1 MGADLQRCARGNQD
15 LHARIPQQDAV
26 PRLQAEV
33 LLPRTGCHQVLFRQQ
48 DRRLCSHGWHSF
60 HRERYRLGH
69 TLVFFRAGSLGG
81 LKEERDKLVIKWV
94 RFIQGEALRRIRG
107 QVYQKKF
114 DQRELIKVG
123 QRNFRKFLSM
133 RDWGWFIIIQKTR
146 ACIGL
151 PNPQEELEQLEA
163 KAGATWGKY
172 DEQLKTKDRLLEE
185 NVTIKEETKAL
196 MAQLEKEQG
205 NLSVYHDKQAKATSA
220 IAGLEVDLANAQ
232 EALVAKEHSR
242 QDAMA
247 DKKLLE
253 QECTAVKK
261 DIEDVEMAITKV
273 EQEKTNRD
281 HTIRSLN
288 DEIANQDEV
297 INKLNKEKKHI
308 SENAAK
314 SAEDLGA
321 AEDKVAHLNQIKSKL
336 ESTLDELESS
346 LEKEKRGRANVEK
359 DASVLLSKL
368 DDEQSLV
375 AKIQKG
381 IKENQAHVEELEEEL
396 EAERQARAKAE
407 RQRSDLARE
416 LENMGERLGEASG
429 ATSAQIELNKK
440 HQDAIAEMTEQI
452 EQLNKMKNKVEK
464 DKTMI

>member
-1 MGADLQRCARGNQD
+1 MG
-15 LHARIPQQDAV
+15 
-26 PRLQAEV
+26 
-33 LLPRTGCHQVLFRQQ
+33 
-48 DRRLCSHGWHSF
+48 
-60 HRERYRLGH
+60 
-69 TLVFFRAGSLGG
+69 
-81 LKEERDKLVIKWV
+81 K
-94 RFIQGEALRRIRG
+94 IQGEVLKRVRG
-107 QVYQKKF
+107 YVYGKKR

-123 QRNFRKFLSM
+123 QRNFRKYMSM
-133 RDWGWFIIIQKTR
+133 RDWGWFVIIQKTI
-146 ACIGL
+146 ALIGQ
-151 PNPQEELEQLEA
+151 PNPAEELAMLET
-163 KAGATWGKY
+163 KAAQTWGKY

-232 EALVAKEHSR
+232 DALVAKEHSR

-359 DASVLLSKL
+359 ERRKVEGELKVTQETVSELERTRKELENAIGRKEKDASGLMSKL
-368 DDEQSLV
+368 EDEQSLV
-375 AKIQKG
+375 AKVQKT
-381 IKENQAHVEELEEEL
+381 IKEVQARIEEMEEEL
-396 EAERQARAKAE
+396 EAERQGRAKAE
-407 RQRSDLARE
+407 RQRSDLAR
-416 LENMGERLGEASG
+416 
-429 ATSAQIELNKK
+429 
-440 HQDAIAEMTEQI
+440 
-452 EQLNKMKNKVEK
+452 
-464 DKTMI
+464 